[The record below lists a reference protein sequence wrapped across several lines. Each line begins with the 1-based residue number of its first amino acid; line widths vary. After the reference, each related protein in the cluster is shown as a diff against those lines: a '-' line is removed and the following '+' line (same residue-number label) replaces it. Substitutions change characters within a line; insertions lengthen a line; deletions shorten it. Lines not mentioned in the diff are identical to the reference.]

1 MLEWADWHTEGECAV
16 PDPEDAPHGML
27 WCRNVLPA
35 GVDTKGVAY
44 RLHNWVADSGAGEQ
58 VKPTNGRALQ
68 NIRDRRNFSK
78 GCTCDVC
85 TGKLKL
91 TKVSY
96 RKWTSNID

>member
-16 PDPEDAPHGML
+16 PDPDDAPDGML

-44 RLHNWVADSGAGEQ
+44 RLRNLVADSGAGEQ
-58 VKPTNGRALQ
+58 VKPTKGRALQ
-68 NIRDRRNFSK
+68 NLRDRRNFSVR
-78 GCTCDVC
+78 CTCDVC